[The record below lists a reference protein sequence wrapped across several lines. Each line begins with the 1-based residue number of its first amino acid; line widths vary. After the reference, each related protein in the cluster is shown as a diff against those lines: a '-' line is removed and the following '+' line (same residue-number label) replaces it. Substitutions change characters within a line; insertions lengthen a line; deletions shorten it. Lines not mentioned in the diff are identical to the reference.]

1 MDMLCFFVAL
11 LFGGV
16 FGRQDWISESEVRV
30 TPGDNIT
37 LHCDCQLDTGV
48 FILWYRNCSHRN
60 QPSLIMRTQSRDR
73 FKLTETNSEEREW
86 QFKLKYFGHFE
97 LVSNSSSNTYDL
109 MITNIS
115 DSEEGLYYCGTEQ
128 SEVKDQD
135 KITLTYVHTFGN
147 ATKIILDLREP
158 EPHAPLVIS
167 NTCWI
172 LLFSLCPLSAALSCL
187 CSSLL
192 FYHLCRKRGLQSA
205 HQSSDTGGER
215 RLNKDG
221 DVCYAA
227 LDIFQLSQG
236 LKKMENS
243 DFSIYSACTYSAIK
257 M

>member
-37 LHCDCQLDTGV
+37 LHCDCQLALGV
-48 FILWYRNCSHRN
+48 FIRWYRNCSHRN
-60 QPSLIMRTQSRDR
+60 QPSLIMGTQSKDR
-73 FKLTETNSEEREW
+73 YELNSEEREW
-86 QFKLKYFGHFE
+86 QFKLSYFGHFE
-97 LVSNSSSNTYDL
+97 LVRNSSSNTYDL

-128 SEVKDQD
+128 SQVKDQD
-135 KITLTYVHTFGN
+135 KITRTYVYTFGN

-158 EPHAPLVIS
+158 EPHVPLVIS

-192 FYHLCRKRGLQSA
+192 FYHLGRKRGLQSA
-205 HQSSDTGGER
+205 RQSSDTGGER
-215 RLNKDG
+215 RLNQDE

-227 LDIFQLSQG
+227 LDIRQPSQRPKR
-236 LKKMENS
+236 KKQES
-243 DFSIYSACTYSAIK
+243 DFSTYSAVK
-257 M
+257 TSQM